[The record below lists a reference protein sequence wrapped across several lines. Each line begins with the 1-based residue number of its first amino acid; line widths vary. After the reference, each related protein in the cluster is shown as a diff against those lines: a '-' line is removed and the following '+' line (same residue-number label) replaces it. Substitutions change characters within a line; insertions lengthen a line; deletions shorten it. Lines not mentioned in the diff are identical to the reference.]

1 MNRNNDGSANLDAGV
16 DLALGQRVSGCSS
29 QQGHGS
35 TGAGRQGR
43 QHSRQERKHTGTPQ
57 KQHHEHNVVR
67 RT

>member
-1 MNRNNDGSANLDAGV
+1 MNRNSDGSANLDAGV

-57 KQHHEHNVVR
+57 EQQREHTSGR

>member
-1 MNRNNDGSANLDAGV
+1 MNRNNDGSADLDAGV

-35 TGAGRQGR
+35 TEAGRQGR

-57 KQHHEHNVVR
+57 GQQHDDHTIR